1 LLLNTRS
8 RWPKR
13 IPWSWYANFIKKA
26 ETLISR
32 NKVIGNVI
40 YRIHLRRITMK
51 EVPLCGLNS
60 GDRVIQIGV
69 GSLPQT
75 VLCLAKLGASVEA
88 IDNDPVAVVNASRY
102 LSRFD
107 HDGRVSV
114 RQADGLETDCSAA
127 DAVWLSFG
135 VYPKEEV
142 LKRAFASL
150 KEGGRLVYRNPV
162 GLLSHLIPE
171 PRVEPDSIAPSFPVK
186 KVRYFPGMETVVI
199 TKTPR
204 KAIPHGEQE
213 LPDSVPGALE
223 K

>member
-1 LLLNTRS
+1 MRTS
-8 RWPKR
+8 WA
-13 IPWSWYANFIKKA
+13 WYANFIKKA
-26 ETLISR
+26 EILSSR
-32 NKVIGNVI
+32 CNVIGSVI
-40 YRIHLRRITMK
+40 YRTFFRRITRK
-51 EVPLCGLNS
+51 EIALCGLNP
-60 GDRVIQIGV
+60 GDRVIQIGI

-75 VLCLAKLGASVEA
+75 SLCLAELGANVEA
-88 IDNDPVAVVNASRY
+88 LDNDPVAVVNASRY

-107 HDGRVSV
+107 RDGRVSV
-114 RQADGLETDCSAA
+114 RQADGLETDCNAA
-127 DAVWLSFG
+127 DAVWLAFV

-171 PRVEPDSIAPSFPVK
+171 PRVEPDNIAPFFPVK
-186 KVRYFPGMETVVI
+186 KGSYFPGVETVII

-204 KAIPHGEQE
+204 KAILPKGQE
-213 LPDSVPGALE
+213 LLHSAPGPLE